1 MEFLRAI
8 AHNIRVQGHAT
19 WLCARDPELGW
30 GPRLF
35 ALAIAAYALS
45 PLDLIPDFIPVL
57 GLLDDAI
64 LIPLAIW
71 LFRKAVPTAIFERN
85 LHIAEAASSRPVS
98 RAGAAAIILVWLA
111 LALWLAVALDVI
123 ALN

>member
-30 GPRLF
+30 FPRLF

-45 PLDLIPDFIPVL
+45 PIDLIPDFIPVL
-57 GLLDDAI
+57 GMLDDAI
-64 LIPLAIW
+64 LLPLAMW
-71 LFRKAVPTAIFERN
+71 LFRKAVPDAIFERN
-85 LHIAEAASSRPVS
+85 LRVAEAAATRPISRG
-98 RAGAAAIILVWLA
+98 GAVAIVLLWLV
-111 LALWLAVALDVI
+111 LALWLAKLFGVI
-123 ALN
+123 G

>member
-30 GPRLF
+30 WPRLF

-45 PLDLIPDFIPVL
+45 PIDLIPDFIPVL

-64 LIPLAIW
+64 LLPMAVW
-71 LFRKAVPTAIFERN
+71 LFRRAIPTAVFDRN
-85 LHIAEAASSRPVS
+85 LHIAEAASHRPVS

-123 ALN
+123 ELN

>member
-8 AHNIRVQGHAT
+8 AHNVRVQGHAT

-30 GPRLF
+30 PLRLF

-45 PLDLIPDFIPVL
+45 PIDLIPDFIPVL

-64 LIPLAIW
+64 LLPLAVW
-71 LFRKAVPTAIFERN
+71 LFRKSVPDALFERN
-85 LHIAEAASSRPVS
+85 LRIAETAATRPISRG
-98 RAGAAAIILVWLA
+98 GAIAIVLVWLL
-111 LALWLAVALDVI
+111 LACWVAKLI
-123 ALN
+123 GLFG